1 MNEKRRIRVVL
12 GEAQH
17 LVGELVF
24 GEKGGRQRSAFRYAS
39 EWLESNNSFAIAP
52 DMELT
57 DEWRVF
63 SGTGRECLP
72 GPLGDASPDSWGR
85 SVLQTAFDHR
95 LDEIEILL
103 AVNDQVRLGAL
114 RFVDEE
120 GTIMSSSTNS
130 VPRLTNL
137 SDLRRISMQF
147 DIGDGD
153 RAALARRLR
162 GSGDSLGGARPKS
175 AIVDGEHLAIAKY
188 TSERDTMPVER
199 MEVAT
204 MHLAKE
210 VGIRASMARLEESS
224 SKYPIAI
231 IRRFDRRNNERVHY
245 ISALSFLGLQSDQHE
260 AYYTDLSDVMRRSC
274 GNGEQTL
281 IELEELYRRIL
292 FIVLVSNTDDHLK
305 NQGFLYSSDGR
316 WLLSPAFDI
325 NPQPYRHSQLKT
337 GITETYGHSASIEAA
352 IESAPFFQIDKTKAK
367 IMAFEMA
374 QSVSDRWRYWCQE
387 AGMSN
392 RDCAKYAPAF
402 EHSEMEYALKLSNP
416 HVPV

>member
-1 MNEKRRIRVVL
+1 MNGKRRIRVVL

-17 LVGELVF
+17 FVGELIF
-24 GEKGGRQRSAFRYAS
+24 EEKGGRQSSAFRYAS

-52 DMELT
+52 NMELT

-72 GPLGDASPDSWGR
+72 GPLADAGPDSWGR
-85 SVLQTAFDHR
+85 SVLQTASNRR
-95 LDEIEILL
+95 LNEIQILL

-120 GTIMSSSTNS
+120 RTIMSSSTNS

-137 SDLRRISMQF
+137 SDLRRTSMQF
-147 DIGDGD
+147 DRGDGD
-153 RAALARRLR
+153 LAALARRLR

-204 MHLAKE
+204 LHLARE

-231 IRRFDRRNNERVHY
+231 IRRFDRRNDERVHY
-245 ISALSFLGLQSDQHE
+245 ISALSFLGLQSDQNR
-260 AYYTDLSDVMRRSC
+260 AYYTDLSDMMRRSC

-305 NQGFLYSSDGR
+305 NQGFLFSSDGR

-325 NPQPYRHSQLKT
+325 NPQPYRHPQLKT
-337 GITETYGHSASIEAA
+337 GITEAYGHSASIEAA
-352 IESAPFFQIDKTKAK
+352 IESAPFFQIDKNKASV
-367 IMAFEMA
+367 MAFEMA

-387 AGMSN
+387 EGMSN
-392 RDCAKYAPAF
+392 RDCAKYSPAF
-402 EHSEMEYALKLSNP
+402 EHSEMSYALKLGNP